1 MIRQFEL
8 VDRVRAY
15 DKNVDEALLNRA
27 YVFAMQAHGTQKRAS
42 GDPYFSHPLEVAGI
56 LTDMKLDSDTIA
68 TALLH
73 DVVEDTVATIEQI
86 DELFGPK
93 IAELVDGVTKLS
105 KIELQA
111 ESVRQAENFR
121 KFLLAMSND
130 IRVLL
135 VKLADRLHNMRTLHF
150 IKKPEKR
157 KQKSLETLEIYAPL
171 AERLGMNVLKD
182 ELEHLAFGN
191 LDAEAM
197 ESITARLNFLI
208 EESPDLERE
217 MVAALQELT
226 DISDIE
232 ATVSGRIKRPYSI
245 WRKMERQ
252 NISFEQLND
261 VMAFRVI
268 VSSVEDCYRALG
280 IIHGRYSN
288 IPGRF
293 KDYISTPK
301 RNYYRSIHTAV
312 IGPKNR
318 RLEVQIRTQEMHA
331 EAEMGVAAHWQYK
344 QAGEKVDGSQ
354 YVWMREL
361 LEILE
366 HEHDAEE
373 FLENTKLAMFQD
385 KVFCFTPKGEL
396 ISLPRG
402 STTVDFAYAVHTEV
416 GDHCVGAKVNGR
428 MVRLRHELQNGDQV
442 QILTSEAQEP
452 SQHWESFVVTGKARS
467 AIKRG
472 IRQARYAEFLGLGQ
486 TLLEKAAQRAG
497 LDLTPAVLTEAA
509 KVLSHENSES
519 LFVSVGEGTVT
530 EETVLEA
537 GFPGYGAGAPSD
549 KLPKVHD
556 DWEQVA
562 DGKGPISGISDAASI
577 HMADCCHPVRGDRIV
592 GIKVVCK
599 GIDVHTISCPKLAEY
614 DDRPDLWVDLGWRTN
629 TADDSY
635 YVGQLHLEVSNERGA
650 LASIASVVAKSGA
663 NISNLY
669 VLDRDPEFVLMVV
682 DVDVKDVKHL
692 NDVCRALRVS
702 RVISRVDR
710 QAG

>member
-27 YVFAMQAHGTQKRAS
+27 YVFAMQAHGTQTRAS

-86 DELFGPK
+86 DDLFGQK

-135 VKLADRLHNMRTLHF
+135 VKLADRLHNMRTLHH

-157 KQKSLETLEIYAPL
+157 KRISLETLEIYAPL

-182 ELEHLAFGN
+182 ELEHLSFGN

-208 EESPDLERE
+208 EESPELERE
-217 MVAALQELT
+217 MVAALQELM
-226 DISDIE
+226 DISDIK
-232 ATVSGRIKRPYSI
+232 ASVSGRIKRPYSI

-252 NISFEQLND
+252 NISFEQLSD
-261 VMAFRVI
+261 VMAFRV
-268 VSSVEDCYRALG
+268 VVKSVDDCYRVLG
-280 IIHGRYSN
+280 IIHGQYST

-301 RNYYRSIHTAV
+301 RNYYRSLHTAV

-318 RLEVQIRTQEMHA
+318 RLEIQIRTREMHA

-344 QAGEKVDGSQ
+344 QQSDKVEGSQ
-354 YVWMREL
+354 YVWVREL

-366 HEHDAEE
+366 HEHDPEE

-402 STTVDFAYAVHTEV
+402 SSTVDFAYAVHTEV

-428 MVRLRHELQNGDQV
+428 MVPLRHQLENGDQV

-452 SQHWESFVVTGKARS
+452 STRWETFVVTGKARS
-467 AIKRG
+467 AIKRH
-472 IRQARYAEFLGLGQ
+472 IRQARYSEFLSLGR
-486 TLLEKAAQRAG
+486 TLLEKSAQRRG
-497 LDLTPAVLTEAA
+497 LDLTPAVLVEAS
-509 KVLSHENSES
+509 KILNLENEDA
-519 LFVSVGEGTVT
+519 LFVSVGEGSVS
-530 EETVLEA
+530 EEMVLEA
-537 GFPGYGAGAPSD
+537 GFPGVEVEVGTD
-549 KLPKVHD
+549 KLPTVHEN
-556 DWEQVA
+556 WEEVA
-562 DGKGPISGISDAASI
+562 KGAGPISGIDNTAII
-577 HMADCCHPVRGDRIV
+577 HMADCCHPVRGDRII
-592 GIKVVCK
+592 GIKVVAK
-599 GIDVHTISCPKLAEY
+599 GIDIHTIDCPTLAEF
-614 DDRPDLWVDLGWRTN
+614 DDKPDIWLDLGWRDSK
-629 TADDSY
+629 DDESY
-635 YVGQLHLEVSNERGA
+635 YVGRLQLEVINERGA
-650 LASIASVVAKSGA
+650 LASIASVVAKAGG
-663 NISNLY
+663 NISNLEI
-669 VLDRDPEFVLMVV
+669 VDRDPEFVVMMI
-682 DVDVKDVKHL
+682 DVDVRDVKHL
-692 NDVCRALRVS
+692 NDVSRALRVS

-710 QAG
+710 NSG

>member
-27 YVFAMQAHGTQKRAS
+27 YVFAMQAHGTQLRAS

-73 DVVEDTVATIEQI
+73 DVVEDTVATHEQLE
-86 DELFGPK
+86 DLFGEK

-171 AERLGMNVLKD
+171 AERLGMNELKD

-191 LDAEAM
+191 LDPEAM
-197 ESITARLNFLI
+197 ESITARLNYLI

-217 MVAALQELT
+217 MVAALQELM
-226 DISDIE
+226 DLSDIK

-252 NISFEQLND
+252 NISFEQLSD

-268 VSSVEDCYRALG
+268 VNNVEECYRVLG
-280 IIHGRYSN
+280 IIHGRYST

-301 RNYYRSIHTAV
+301 PNFYRSLHTAV

-318 RLEVQIRTQEMHA
+318 RLEIQIRTRDMHA

-344 QAGEKVDGSQ
+344 QADDKVEGSQ

-366 HEHDAEE
+366 HEHDPEE

-402 STTVDFAYAVHTEV
+402 SSTVDFAYAVHTEV

-428 MVRLRHELQNGDQV
+428 MVPLRHRLENGDQV
-442 QILTSEAQEP
+442 QILTSKAQEP
-452 SQHWESFVVTGKARS
+452 SQRWESFVVTGKARS
-467 AIKRG
+467 AIKRH
-472 IRQARYAEFLGLGQ
+472 IRQSRYAEFLSLGK
-486 TLLEKAAQRAG
+486 TLLEKAAQWA
-497 LDLTPAVLTEAA
+497 
-509 KVLSHENSES
+509 
-519 LFVSVGEGTVT
+519 
-530 EETVLEA
+530 
-537 GFPGYGAGAPSD
+537 
-549 KLPKVHD
+549 
-556 DWEQVA
+556 
-562 DGKGPISGISDAASI
+562 
-577 HMADCCHPVRGDRIV
+577 
-592 GIKVVCK
+592 
-599 GIDVHTISCPKLAEY
+599 
-614 DDRPDLWVDLGWRTN
+614 
-629 TADDSY
+629 
-635 YVGQLHLEVSNERGA
+635 
-650 LASIASVVAKSGA
+650 
-663 NISNLY
+663 
-669 VLDRDPEFVLMVV
+669 
-682 DVDVKDVKHL
+682 
-692 NDVCRALRVS
+692 
-702 RVISRVDR
+702 
-710 QAG
+710 

>member
-15 DKNVDEALLNRA
+15 DRNVDEALLNRA
-27 YVFAMQAHGTQKRAS
+27 YVFAMQAHGTQTRAS

-73 DVVEDTVATIEQI
+73 DVVEDTVATVEQI
-86 DELFGPK
+86 DDLFGNK

-135 VKLADRLHNMRTLHF
+135 VKLADRLHNMRTLHH
-150 IKKPEKR
+150 IKKTEKR
-157 KQKSLETLEIYAPL
+157 RRISLETLEIYAPL

-182 ELEHLAFGN
+182 ELEHLSFGN
-191 LDAEAM
+191 LDPEAM

-208 EESPDLERE
+208 EESPDLECE
-217 MVAALQELT
+217 MVAALQELM
-226 DISDIE
+226 DLNGIS

-252 NISFEQLND
+252 NISFEQLSD
-261 VMAFRVI
+261 VMAFRV
-268 VSSVEDCYRALG
+268 VVKDVEECYRVLG
-280 IIHGRYSN
+280 IIHRRYST

-301 RNYYRSIHTAV
+301 RNYYRSLHTAV

-318 RLEVQIRTQEMHA
+318 RLEIQIRTEEMHA

-344 QAGEKVDGSQ
+344 QHRDNVEGSQ
-354 YVWMREL
+354 YVWVREL

-366 HEHDAEE
+366 HEHDPEE

-402 STTVDFAYAVHTEV
+402 SSTVDFAYAVHTEV

-428 MVRLRHELQNGDQV
+428 MVPLRHQLENGDQV
-442 QILTSEAQEP
+442 QILTSKGQTP
-452 SQHWESFVVTGKARS
+452 SARWESFVVTGKARS
-467 AIKRG
+467 AIR
-472 IRQARYAEFLGLGQ
+472 RHVRHARYEEFLSLGRA
-486 TLLEKAAQRAG
+486 LLEKTAKRIG
-497 LDLTPAVLTEAA
+497 YDLTAATLKEAA
-509 KVLSHENSES
+509 KILNFEDQDSMLVA
-519 LFVSVGEGTVT
+519 VGEGSLS
-530 EETVLEA
+530 EDKVLEA
-537 GFPGYGAGAPSD
+537 GFPGYQRDAHRD
-549 KLPKVHD
+549 KLPDVHE
-556 DWEQVA
+556 DWEEVEA
-562 DGKGPISGISDAASI
+562 GGGPISGLPDSAVI
-577 HMADCCHPVRGDRIV
+577 HMANCCHPVRGDRII
-592 GIKVVCK
+592 GIKMVGK
-599 GIDVHTISCPKLAEY
+599 GIDIHAIDCPTLAEF
-614 DDRPDLWVDLGWRTN
+614 DDQPDLWLDLGWR
-629 TADDSY
+629 ASAAEDIF
-635 YVGQLHLEVSNERGA
+635 YVGRLRLEVTNERGA
-650 LASIASVVAKSGA
+650 LASIAATVSKSGG
-663 NISNLY
+663 NISNLEII
-669 VLDRDPEFVLMVV
+669 DRDPEFYVMVV
-682 DVDVKDVKHL
+682 DVDVRDIKHL
-692 NDVCRALRVS
+692 NEVSRALRVN

-710 QAG
+710 NVR